1 MKQTGVTMDIRAF
14 ELYLRPLILAR
25 DFRGVMRAFYRLR
38 EQELIVGSTGLDTLF
53 YLFGQFGFA
62 GILELYQREYCNK
75 NIAPTRQ
82 VYEPMINFYH
92 SRRY

>member
-1 MKQTGVTMDIRAF
+1 MDLKSLEF
-14 ELYLRPLILAR
+14 YLRPLILAR

-38 EQELIVGSTGLDTLF
+38 EQGLLVGDTGLDSLF

-62 GILELYQREYCNK
+62 GILELYQQEYVNK
-75 NIAPTRQ
+75 KKALTRQ

-92 SRRY
+92 SRR